1 MKKDI
6 NDRQDIELLV
16 NAFYEKVQHD
26 EKIGYIFTDIAKVN
40 WQHHLPKMYDF
51 WETILFGKKGFKG
64 NPMEVHFKL
73 NKIHPLLQE
82 HFERW
87 KSLFNDTINE
97 HFEGEFAQLA
107 IEKAQAIAD
116 LMLFKMNPSSQP
128 IIPVKSNKT
137 NL

>member
-6 NDRQDIELLV
+6 NNRKDIELLV
-16 NAFYEKVQHD
+16 NSFYEKVQED

-40 WQHHLPKMYDF
+40 WQLHLPKMYDF
-51 WETILFGKKGFKG
+51 WETILFGQKGFKG

-87 KSLFNDTINE
+87 KSLFYDTINE
-97 HFEGEFAQLA
+97 HFEGKFAELA
-107 IEKAQAIAD
+107 KEKAQSIAD
-116 LMLFKMNPSSQP
+116 LMLFKMNPDSHLFLP
-128 IIPVKSNKT
+128 GKSDKT
-137 NL
+137 NS

>member
-6 NDRQDIELLV
+6 NNRKDIELLV
-16 NAFYEKVQHD
+16 NLFYEKVQKD

-40 WQHHLPKMYDF
+40 WQLHLPKMYDF
-51 WETILFGKKGFKG
+51 WETILFGQKGFKG

-87 KSLFNDTINE
+87 KNLFYDTINE
-97 HFEGEFAQLA
+97 HFEGEFAELA
-107 IEKAQAIAD
+107 KEKAQSIAD
-116 LMLFKMNPSSQP
+116 LMLFKMNPDS
-128 IIPVKSNKT
+128 PVFLPGKNDKT
-137 NL
+137 NS